1 MDTHQATCINH
12 SQLAKY
18 ARTRRDGVSTYKH
31 RLVYIDTHGLR
42 LEDIADRV
50 VRHRCDNPGC
60 LNPDHLELG
69 TQADNSRDMWE
80 RTRVITH
87 RKNYAAISAE
97 YVRGSV
103 EFGQVA
109 LAKKYG
115 LSQGQVSK
123 IIRGDFMTVARGINN
138 TD

>member
-12 SQLAKY
+12 NRPTKY
-18 ARTRRDGVSTYKH
+18 ATTRRGGVSTYKH
-31 RLVYIDTHGLR
+31 RLVYIDAHGLR
-42 LEDIADRV
+42 LEDITDKV
-50 VRHRCDNPGC
+50 VRHNCDNPRC

-80 RTRVITH
+80 RTRVIVH
-87 RKNYAAISAE
+87 RKNYAAILAE